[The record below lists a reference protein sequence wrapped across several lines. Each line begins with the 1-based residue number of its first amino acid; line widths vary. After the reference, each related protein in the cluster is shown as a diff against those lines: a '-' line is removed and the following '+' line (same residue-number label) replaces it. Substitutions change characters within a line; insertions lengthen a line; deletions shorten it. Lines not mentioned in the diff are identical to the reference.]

1 METIRRELRAQFI
14 RTCRQVAIL
23 LAVSWL
29 FSTFSFIVTRK
40 SGTDWFTR
48 SGAVMALVGAI
59 ATFRLTGLL
68 QRQLATGLKEGLGT
82 VTRGFELSLDPPEP
96 YQVTAYFSYVTGV
109 VGTLIWGYG
118 DVLSRWVS
126 SLFGGS

>member
-1 METIRRELRAQFI
+1 
-14 RTCRQVAIL
+14 
-23 LAVSWL
+23 
-29 FSTFSFIVTRK
+29 
-40 SGTDWFTR
+40 
-48 SGAVMALVGAI
+48 MALVGAI

-68 QRQLATGLKEGLGT
+68 QGQLATGLKEGLGT

>member
-1 METIRRELRAQFI
+1 MEALRRELRAQFI
-14 RTCRQVAIL
+14 RTCRQIAILVAI
-23 LAVSWL
+23 SWL
-29 FSTFSFIVTRK
+29 FSAFSFIVTRK

-48 SGAVMALVGAI
+48 SGAIMALVGAI
-59 ATFRLTGLL
+59 ATFRLTALKEG
-68 QRQLATGLKEGLGT
+68 QLATGLKEGLGS

-96 YQVTAYFSYVTGV
+96 YQVTAYFSYLTGV

>member
-1 METIRRELRAQFI
+1 METRRRELRAQLT
-14 RTCRQVAIL
+14 RTCLQIAIL
-23 LAVSWL
+23 LVISWL
-29 FSTFSFIVTRK
+29 FSAFSFIVTRK

-59 ATFRLTGLL
+59 ATFRLTALKEGL
-68 QRQLATGLKEGLGT
+68 LATGLKEGLGD

-118 DVLSRWVS
+118 DVLSRWFLSLLGVS
-126 SLFGGS
+126 

>member
-1 METIRRELRAQFI
+1 
-14 RTCRQVAIL
+14 
-23 LAVSWL
+23 
-29 FSTFSFIVTRK
+29 
-40 SGTDWFTR
+40 
-48 SGAVMALVGAI
+48 MALVGAI

-68 QRQLATGLKEGLGT
+68 QGQLATGLKEGLGT
-82 VTRGFELSLDPPEP
+82 VTRGFELSLDPPKP
-96 YQVTAYFSYVTGV
+96 YPVTAYFSYLTGV